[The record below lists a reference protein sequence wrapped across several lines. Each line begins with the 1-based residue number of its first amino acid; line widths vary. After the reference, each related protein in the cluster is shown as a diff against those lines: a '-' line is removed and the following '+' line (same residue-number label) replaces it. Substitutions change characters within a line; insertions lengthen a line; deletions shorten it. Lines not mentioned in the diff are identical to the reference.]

1 MCHVQ
6 PRSVKNR
13 VQPTRSTCSKL
24 VQKLAKNSWKW
35 PNINDFFFLIFY
47 FRHFFMDIFQKNPT
61 KKGQKWLKNYSYF
74 LNVDTKMNGTRA
86 NYKSHAI
93 EKAPLQHYS
102 LLLRA

>member
-47 FRHFFMDIFQKNPT
+47 FRHFFMDIFLKKSD
-61 KKGQKWLKNYSYF
+61 KKGP
-74 LNVDTKMNGTRA
+74 KMA
-86 NYKSHAI
+86 KKSFI
-93 EKAPLQHYS
+93 FF
-102 LLLRA
+102 